1 MGDHLGA
8 HLKSTS
14 PFSKLRM
21 LKGQISSH
29 THNSKNHY
37 FQTDTISWIQYVA
50 KTTTTSTLEVMAQLL
65 IELKFQEIAFC
76 EALDLW
82 YFNIHFFFVFYQQ
95 GTLRHSRINK
105 RSVIRNLIKLMES
118 CIKASDQVTK
128 ISARHKKNKN
138 VALKS
143 RHKWQEAWMA
153 HMQKKSCKF
162 FLLLFFVANQ
172 NQGFEPWRLCISL
185 IGKTILDFIQITWFS
200 PTTLCAT
207 PRQSTSIDRPGPS
220 AHSSSS

>member
-162 FLLLFFVANQ
+162 F
-172 NQGFEPWRLCISL
+172 SL
-185 IGKTILDFIQITWFS
+185 AIF
-200 PTTLCAT
+200 C
-207 PRQSTSIDRPGPS
+207 RQSKSRFWTLKVVHQLDWKNYFRFYSDYLVQPNLALCNTETEHLHWQARTLGPFKQ
-220 AHSSSS
+220 